1 MDPGPAPGPRGPA
14 EPCRARLGI
23 IPGRGPEWIPG
34 PARPFSRAGRRA
46 AGPGTVPGPGPAW
59 NPQLPPNLDPKP
71 AENDLSGGISV
82 GQRANRHA
90 WRTRPETR
98 LGAGSVPAPSQR
110 RRAERTQR
118 AEELLKRR
126 EELENELAR
135 EFQDCTTTSPTILCL
150 KTGNW
155 KIRKRAGDVVAK
167 KQEIPQN
174 LFDAFPQGSRGPFP

>member
-14 EPCRARLGI
+14 GPCRARLGI

-90 WRTRPETR
+90 WRTRPELPRRANRHAWRTRPETR

-135 EFQDCTTTSPTILCL
+135 EFQDRTTTSPTILSL

-155 KIRKRAGDVVAK
+155 EIRKRAYK
-167 KQEIPQN
+167 SK
-174 LFDAFPQGSRGPFP
+174 S